1 MYEELWEKEG
11 QDRLEA
17 IDELPIFATI
27 DICVQMLRTKKKCS
41 CCPLAILY
49 RDSEDRE
56 RLLCVEV
63 ATRRRVENAL
73 MFGGHFVKKGE

>member
-11 QDRLEA
+11 KERLEA

-27 DICVQMLRTKKKCS
+27 EICAHIKKCS
-41 CCPLAILY
+41 RCPLAILY
-49 RDSEDRE
+49 RDGDERE

-73 MFGGHFVKKGE
+73 RYGGRFTKKGE